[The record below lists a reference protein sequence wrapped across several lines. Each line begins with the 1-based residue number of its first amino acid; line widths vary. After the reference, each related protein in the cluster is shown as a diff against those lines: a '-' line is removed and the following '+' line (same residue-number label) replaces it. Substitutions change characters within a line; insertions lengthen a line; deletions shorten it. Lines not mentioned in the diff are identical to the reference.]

1 MSTITETRSIWFVDS
16 YGRVIVSADESE
28 GRLSVVEVSG
38 ARGQMPPLHVHRTDD
53 EVFHV
58 IEGEITV
65 WNGGETVR
73 LRAGDTAFAPRDV
86 PHTYRVESDGARW
99 LAIGSPGGLDRYF
112 AAIGRPAESDGLP
125 PAATAPDLEAAEA
138 LERETGFRID
148 LLGPPGALPSGP
160 SA

>member
-1 MSTITETRSIWFVDS
+1 MSTITEPRSIWFVDS

-99 LAIGSPGGLDRYF
+99 LAIGSPGGLDCYF
-112 AAIGRPAESDGLP
+112 AAIGRPAGSDRVP
-125 PAATAPDLEAAEA
+125 PATIAPDLEAAEA

-148 LLGPPGALPSGP
+148 LLGPPGALPSG
-160 SA
+160 SSD

>member
-1 MSTITETRSIWFVDS
+1 MSTIEETRSIWFVDS
-16 YGRVIVSADESE
+16 HGRVIVSADDSE

-38 ARGQMPPLHVHRTDD
+38 AHGQMPPLHVHRTDD

-65 WNGGETVR
+65 WTGAEVVR
-73 LRAGDTAFAPRDV
+73 LGPGDTAFAARGV

-99 LAIGSPGGLDRYF
+99 LAIGSPAGLDRYF
-112 AAIGRPAESDGLP
+112 MAIGQPAETDGP
-125 PAATAPDLEAAEA
+125 PPEPIAPDLDAAAA

-148 LLGPPGALPSGP
+148 LLGPPGALPE
-160 SA
+160 A

>member
-112 AAIGRPAESDGLP
+112 AAIGRPAESDGPP
-125 PAATAPDLEAAEA
+125 PAATAPDLEAAAA

-148 LLGPPGALPSGP
+148 LLGPPGALPS
-160 SA
+160 A

>member
-16 YGRVIVSADESE
+16 HGRVIVSADDSD
-28 GRLSVVEVSG
+28 GRMSVVEVSG

-58 IEGEITV
+58 IEGELTV
-65 WNGGETVR
+65 HVGTEIAH
-73 LRAGDTAFAPRDV
+73 LSAGDTAFAPRDIA
-86 PHTYRVESDGARW
+86 HTYRVESDGARW

-112 AAIGRPAESDGLP
+112 AAIGQPAEADGLP
-125 PAATAPDLEAAEA
+125 PAAIAPDLDAAEA

-148 LLGPPGALPSGP
+148 LLGPPGALPP
-160 SA
+160 A